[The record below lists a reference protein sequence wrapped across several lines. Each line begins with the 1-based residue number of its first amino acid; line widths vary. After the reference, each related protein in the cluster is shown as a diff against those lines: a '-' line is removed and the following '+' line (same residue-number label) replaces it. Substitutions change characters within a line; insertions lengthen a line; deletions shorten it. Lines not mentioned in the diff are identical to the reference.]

1 MTALTARITGLPWWG
16 QMGLSAIAGAT
27 GALAH
32 APFDL
37 APFILVPL
45 VTAGLIAHRADRVRT
60 AAWLGAALGLG
71 YFAATLTWILEPFQ
85 VDAAVTGW
93 MAPFALALLALGLG
107 VFWAAALAFAR
118 WAGGGA
124 LAVVAAL
131 TGAEMLRAY
140 VLTGFPWAAPPQALV
155 NGLAGQGLSLLGPHG
170 LMLVLT
176 AVATLILHVRSGVV
190 AAAITVAATAAILV
204 PPQSPPS
211 PLTPTVVRLIQ
222 PNAPQHEK
230 WDPDRIPI
238 FVNRQID
245 YTASG
250 PVPDLVLLP
259 ETALPYLEDNA
270 QPVFD
275 ILAEA
280 ARGAPVVLGIQRRD
294 AQGNYYNGLVML
306 DAAGQ
311 VTATYDKHHLV
322 PFGEYMPAAWLFR
335 NIDAGGLAAR
345 ASGGYASGP
354 GPRLLDFGPLGT
366 ALPLICYEVVFAHNV
381 GGAPDRA
388 SFLMNLT
395 NDAWFGARS
404 GPQQHLAQAR
414 MRAIE
419 QGLPMLRAANT
430 GISAV
435 IDPKGRVLDALEL
448 NTAGYIDVPLPA
460 AAAPTLYARTGDAPW
475 ALLLLIGGVALV
487 LRRARARRAQGIDD
501 GGPAA

>member
-16 QMGLSAIAGAT
+16 QVALAALAGAT

-45 VTAGLIAHRADRVRT
+45 VAAGLIAHRARSATR
-60 AAWLGAALGLG
+60 AAWGGAALGFG

-107 VFWAAALAFAR
+107 GFWAAALGFAR
-118 WAGGGA
+118 WAGGGPVA
-124 LAVVAAL
+124 FVASLAGV
-131 TGAEMLRAY
+131 EMLRAY
-140 VLTGFPWAAPPQALV
+140 VLTGFPWATPPQALV
-155 NGLAGQGLSLLGPHG
+155 DGLAGQGLALLGPHG
-170 LMLVLT
+170 MMLALT
-176 AVATLILHVRSGVV
+176 GGAALILHVRSSIVS
-190 AAAITVAATAAILV
+190 AAVTVAATATILV
-204 PPQSPPS
+204 PPQSAPS
-211 PLTPTVVRLIQ
+211 PMTPTIVRLIQ

-230 WDPDRIPI
+230 WDPARIPI

-245 YTASG
+245 YTAAG

-259 ETALPYLEDNA
+259 ETALPYVADNA
-270 QPVFD
+270 QHVFD

-294 AQGNYYNGLVML
+294 AQNAYYNSLVML
-306 DAAGQ
+306 NPQGQ
-311 VTATYDKHHLV
+311 VTARYDKHHLV
-322 PFGEYMPAAWLFR
+322 PFGEYMPAQWLFR
-335 NIDAGGLAAR
+335 HVNAGGLAAR

-354 GPRLLDFGPLGT
+354 GPRLLDLGPLGR

-381 GGAPDRA
+381 GGAPTRPTV
-388 SFLMNLT
+388 LMNLT

-435 IDPKGRVLDALEL
+435 IDPKGRVLDALAL
-448 NTAGYIDVPLPA
+448 NTAGYLDVALPA
-460 AAAPTLYARTGDAPW
+460 AAAPTAYARTGDAPY
-475 ALLLLIGGVALV
+475 AILLLLTGVALV
-487 LRRARARRAQGIDD
+487 LRRSRARRAQGIDD
-501 GGPAA
+501 DASAA